1 MLIACWLMM
10 SCWSIGVPYSSG
22 PDEPSHQSRSWSLV
36 HGDLLGEKPPDAG
49 GTRLVGVPSWLA
61 AESNDTSCYRF
72 AVNKPADCFSL
83 SPSNEIVSSPTNG
96 AQLPFFYAV
105 SGIPFLA
112 ADRGLGLVLVR
123 IWAALIASAFVASAV
138 VTARNSRWGNWIT
151 PSVLIACPP
160 MFFYI
165 ASVNNPSGI
174 ELAAALLLW
183 VSGVALVCDVKLQP
197 RIFSKFALSAAALI
211 LSRQLGPL
219 WFLVISAFL
228 LALAGRHRF
237 IFLSKIRRF
246 RIASVYIFASGV
258 LWAVWMLAAK
268 PLAVVPDKFGSSLP
282 PIEILKLQ
290 LGRLWEVGQQS
301 VGVFGWLDVRLPLL
315 VYLIWIFG
323 TFLWVALAVLS
334 GKGWIAW
341 LPLLLFGTAIVL
353 QTLGEYR
360 TIRQLGFMWQG
371 RYTLPLLMGVPIS
384 AALVAARAWP
394 TGKISQ
400 RAVWLGGSLIW
411 VGLCLAFFQTE
422 RRYMVGAAG
431 PLRIWSSSSW
441 SPHLPVLLLLL
452 VFALA
457 SGLWVFLC
465 VTAGS
470 LVGAES
476 NRSEFVISR
485 DEEEPSVEVS

>member
-1 MLIACWLMM
+1 
-10 SCWSIGVPYSSG
+10 
-22 PDEPSHQSRSWSLV
+22 
-36 HGDLLGEKPPDAG
+36 
-49 GTRLVGVPSWLA
+49 
-61 AESNDTSCYRF
+61 
-72 AVNKPADCFSL
+72 
-83 SPSNEIVSSPTNG
+83 
-96 AQLPFFYAV
+96 
-105 SGIPFLA
+105 
-112 ADRGLGLVLVR
+112 
-123 IWAALIASAFVASAV
+123 
-138 VTARNSRWGNWIT
+138 
-151 PSVLIACPP
+151 

-165 ASVNNPSGI
+165 ASVNNPSGVEI
-174 ELAAALLLW
+174 AAALLFW
-183 VSGVALVCDVKLQP
+183 VSGFALVFDVKPQP
-197 RIFSKFALSAAALI
+197 RIFSKFAFSAAALI

-228 LALAGRHRF
+228 LAFAGRDRF
-237 IFLSKIRRF
+237 MYLSKIRRF
-246 RIASVYIFASGV
+246 RLANVFIFASGA
-258 LWAVWMLAAK
+258 LWAVWMLAAE
-268 PLAVVPDKFGSSLP
+268 PLAIVPDKFGSSLP

-334 GKGWIAW
+334 GKGWTAW
-341 LPLLLFGTAIVL
+341 LPLLLFGTAIVV
-353 QTLGEYR
+353 QTFGEYR

-371 RYTLPLLMGVPIS
+371 RYTLPLLIGVPIS
-384 AALVAARAWP
+384 ASLVAARVWP

-400 RAVWLGGSLIW
+400 RAVWLGGTLIW

-431 PLRIWSSSSW
+431 PLRIWSLSSW

-465 VTAGS
+465 ATVGS
-470 LVGAES
+470 LVATES
-476 NRSEFVISR
+476 NGSEFVISH
-485 DEEEPSVEVS
+485 DVEEPSVEVS